1 MLIYCNIIPDKGDV
15 SNQENIEDEEGII
28 FVPLNQSSIKVIIRL
43 NIEDTYDNNG
53 RDDNNDPGDIF
64 NQRAVLLR
72 LVSPNKRTEWKEV
85 NENGSE
91 FCLPVTNDAFQIWA
105 LEAKGYN
112 ACYPAN
118 FAILPS
124 KLI

>member
-1 MLIYCNIIPDKGDV
+1 MLIYCNIIPDKGYV

-28 FVPLNQSSIKVIIRL
+28 FVPLNQSSIKVTIRL

-72 LVSPNKRTEWKEV
+72 LVSPNKRTE
-85 NENGSE
+85 
-91 FCLPVTNDAFQIWA
+91 
-105 LEAKGYN
+105 
-112 ACYPAN
+112 
-118 FAILPS
+118 
-124 KLI
+124 